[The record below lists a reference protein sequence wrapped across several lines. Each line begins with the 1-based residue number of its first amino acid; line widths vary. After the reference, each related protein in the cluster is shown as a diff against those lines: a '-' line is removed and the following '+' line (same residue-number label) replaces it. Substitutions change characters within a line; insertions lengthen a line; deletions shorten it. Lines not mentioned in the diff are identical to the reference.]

1 MQRLADELENILAEE
16 ARRVYTEIYSRYTRK
31 SGSDRPF
38 LDLVDVLISD
48 KMRCFGSDIRFR
60 VIQLIPE
67 NLTITNDA
75 RIFVEQST
83 CCAQAQEAKRKRQ
96 DELEAA
102 GRVLAALIAQSSTD
116 QSLPRD
122 IIDLLSLIASDLT
135 TADGQYLIQAIA
147 VNLERGHQLVLK
159 QLRPL
164 VVEPCS

>member
-16 ARRVYTEIYSRYTRK
+16 ARRVYTEIYNRYTRK

-38 LDLVDVLISD
+38 FDLVDVLISD
-48 KMRCFGSDIRFR
+48 KMRCFGGDIRFR

-102 GRVLAALIAQSSTD
+102 TLIAQSSTD

-147 VNLERGHQLVLK
+147 VDLERDHQLVLK